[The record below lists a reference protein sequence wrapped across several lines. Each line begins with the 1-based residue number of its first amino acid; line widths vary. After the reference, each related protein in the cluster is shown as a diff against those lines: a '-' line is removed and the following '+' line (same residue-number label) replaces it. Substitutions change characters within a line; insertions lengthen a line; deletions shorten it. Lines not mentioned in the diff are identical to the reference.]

1 MNENRIALAAVRFSD
16 EDRIDELLETVA
28 RSVQARGCSVAGFL
42 QRETPDG
49 PGCCPVTY
57 LESIATGEQ
66 VRISQA
72 LGAGS
77 RGCRLDPRALAG
89 ATGHLL
95 ADLDARP
102 QLLVL
107 NRFGKGESDGHGF
120 RSAIEK
126 ACSHGVP
133 VLTAVRATYE
143 PAWNAFADGLGT
155 FLVPEITHIKHWTFD
170 AIAHHQRALQV
181 A

>member
-1 MNENRIALAAVRFSD
+1 MTDNRIALAAVRFGD
-16 EDRIDELLETVA
+16 KDRIDELLETVA

-49 PGCCPVTY
+49 PGCCPATF

-66 VRISQA
+66 TRISQA

-77 RGCRLDPRALAG
+77 RGCRLDPCALAG
-89 ATGHLL
+89 VTGHLL
-95 ADLDARP
+95 ADLDAGT

-120 RSAIEK
+120 RSVIEK
-126 ACSHGVP
+126 ACGLGVP
-133 VLTAVRATYE
+133 VLTTVRATYE
-143 PAWNAFADGLGT
+143 PAWNAFADGLGV
-155 FLVPEITHIKHWTFD
+155 FLVPEIAHVRQWTFD
-170 AIAHHQRALQV
+170 AVAGRERALR
-181 A
+181 AA

>member
-1 MNENRIALAAVRFSD
+1 MSKNRIALAAVRFGD
-16 EDRIDELLETVA
+16 VDRIDDLLETVA
-28 RSVQARGCSVAGFL
+28 RSVQARGCSVVGFL

-89 ATGHLL
+89 TTGHLL

-120 RSAIEK
+120 RSVIER
-126 ACSHGVP
+126 ACSLGVP

-143 PAWNAFADGLGT
+143 PAWNAFTGELGT
-155 FLVPEITHIKHWTFD
+155 FLVPEITHVRQWTLD
-170 AIAHHQRALQV
+170 AIAHHQRVLQL